1 MLQKFKDMG
10 KILKQAQEMKS
21 AMQEVQEE
29 LKKTVIP
36 VEALNG
42 KINEKLKNEILM
54 KFMGNVSI
62 VYKESEEEFFVV
74 ICKNQTCSE
83 KLKDLIQINEYIKNN
98 L

>member
-1 MLQKFKDMG
+1 MINIEQNFSIFLIKKDD
-10 KILKQAQEMKS
+10 LFQENSEKNIEIFNLEKS
-21 AMQEVQEE
+21 KEW
-29 LKKTVIP
+29 T
-36 VEALNG
+36 
-42 KINEKLKNEILM
+42 KNEILM